1 MLNVRET
8 RHYLKESEFK
18 PLFTQVLGWNYH
30 TQTLNI
36 TVDETE
42 YELTAIA
49 EKRGMVVFEC
59 AATETEGIPDYA
71 TRRKIQ
77 NRSQNLS
84 TSTLSFIPMP
94 RKPHR
99 SGSGQTRTGKTRRL
113 P

>member
-42 YELTAIA
+42 YELTAIV

-59 AATETEGIPDYA
+59 PAAEGSIPDYA
-71 TRRKIQ
+71 TPPQNSKASRKV
-77 NRSQNLS
+77 R
-84 TSTLSFIPMP
+84 P
-94 RKPHR
+94 RTFYHLYR
-99 SGSGQTRTGKTRRL
+99 H
-113 P
+113 